1 MIFFFFLYFLQV
13 EKHLEARLHLFF
25 DMKNGAVSKE
35 TCDVVRSLRRESR
48 EIKAKIDRLE
58 EDFSDS
64 EEENDTTVMDTEKVC
79 KLMKY
84 HLRLEQIKRE
94 MEVLENP
101 EMRDV
106 LVKSQFCSSNVD
118 EIKRRESRGR
128 QAEACFVWL
137 GASVEETIEAL
148 NKARAYLSPTT
159 FLK

>member
-1 MIFFFFLYFLQV
+1 M

-25 DMKNGAVSKE
+25 DMKSGAVGKE
-35 TCDVVRSLRRESR
+35 TSDVIRSLRRESR

-58 EDFSDS
+58 EDLSDT
-64 EEENDTTVMDTEKVC
+64 EEEDNDKALDADKVC
-79 KLMKY
+79 KLMKC

-101 EMRDV
+101 DMRDV
-106 LVKSQFCSSNVD
+106 LVKSQFCSSNDD

-128 QAEACFVWL
+128 QPEACFVWL

-148 NKARAYLSPTT
+148 NKARAFLSPTT